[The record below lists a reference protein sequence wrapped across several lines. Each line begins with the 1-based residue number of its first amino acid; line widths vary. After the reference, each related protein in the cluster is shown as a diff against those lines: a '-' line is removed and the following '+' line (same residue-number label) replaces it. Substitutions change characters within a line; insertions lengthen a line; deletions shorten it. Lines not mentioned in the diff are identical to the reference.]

1 LKSISLKIG
10 SKLLIAFLLV
20 GLIPLATIGASSLIT
35 AKEALNQAA
44 IEKLA
49 AIGETRRNQVQT
61 YATQVLTDAET
72 MALSMDAFILYEQF
86 DMYDNLST
94 VEENGPYDINNAEY
108 KSICEENGK
117 NLSRLYKEG
126 TYADVYFLG
135 VPWGHVKYSAAK
147 GPDLGSNLNSGP
159 YKDSGLGKVWRQV
172 IETKAGAFIDFAP
185 YEAADMAPSAFVGQ
199 PIPDEDGELLGV
211 LAFRITAERINAI
224 MQERSGMG
232 KTGETYLVGPDQL
245 MRSDT
250 YFAPDQFSVAASFA
264 DPQKGRMATEAAQLA
279 LAGNS
284 ETRITENYK
293 GQKVLSSFGP
303 IEVGGCQ
310 WAIVAEIGA
319 KEAFSAVAHLQW
331 LSGILTL
338 TCLGGIITV
347 ALLLTRAITT
357 PLRKGVA
364 FAETMAQGDFS
375 NTLEVK
381 EGDEI
386 GDLGAALNRMTHSLG
401 EMLQQ
406 IIAGIDTLSGSSSE
420 LNQLSEQMSSGSEQ
434 TAAKSK
440 TVASASEEM
449 NSNMNS
455 VAAAMEEAATNLTS
469 VASASEEISDTIND
483 IANNSDRARKITGDA
498 VQQAQTASETVGH
511 LGTSALEIGKVT
523 EAITEISE
531 QTNLL
536 ALNATIEAARA
547 GEAGK
552 GFAVVA
558 NEIKELAK
566 QTATATQDIK
576 RQVTGIQGTSENVAA
591 AINQI
596 TGVISEI
603 DEIVTT
609 IATAVAEQSSTSQ
622 EIASNVNQASV
633 GITEVN
639 HNIAQSSAVSD
650 SISQDIG
657 EVTHLTDEINQSS
670 SKVSESADSLSS
682 LAGKLKDMV
691 QRFRI

>member
-1 LKSISLKIG
+1 LKSIKLKIR

-20 GLIPLATIGASSLIT
+20 GLIPLAIIGASSLIT

-49 AIGETRRNQVQT
+49 AMEETRRNQVEN
-61 YATQVLTDAET
+61 YLKQVFIDSEA
-72 MALSMDAFILYEQF
+72 MARSMDVFILYEQF
-86 DMYDNLST
+86 DMYDN
-94 VEENGPYDINNAEY
+94 VNDVDENSPYNITDDEFHTIY
-108 KSICEENGK
+108 KENGK
-117 NLSRLYKEG
+117 NLSRLHEDG
-126 TYADVYFLG
+126 GYADIYYIG
-135 VPWGHVKYSAAK
+135 VPWGHVKFSAAK
-147 GPDLGSNLNSGP
+147 GPDLGTNLKNGP
-159 YKDSGLGKVWRQV
+159 YRESGLAEIWRRV
-172 IETKAGAFIDFAP
+172 SESKAGVFLDFAP
-185 YEAADMAPSAFVGQ
+185 YEGDNMRPSAFVGQ
-199 PIPDEDGELLGV
+199 PVLDEDSELLGV
-211 LAFRITAERINAI
+211 LVFRLTAKRINAI

-232 KTGETYLVGPDQL
+232 KTGESYLVGPDQL

-250 YFAPDQFSVAASFA
+250 HFAPDQFGVAASFA
-264 DPQKGRMATEAAQLA
+264 DPQKGRMATEAVQLA
-279 LAGNS
+279 LAGKS

-293 GQKVLSSFGP
+293 GKKVLSSFGP
-303 IEVGGCQ
+303 IEVGGRQ
-310 WAIVAEIGA
+310 WAIVAEIGV
-319 KEAFSAVAHLQW
+319 KEAFSAVARLQW
-331 LSGILTL
+331 LSGILAL
-338 TCLGGIITV
+338 TCLGGIIAV

-357 PLRKGVA
+357 PLGKGVA
-364 FAETMAQGDFS
+364 FAETMAHGDFS

-406 IIAGIDTLSGSSSE
+406 IISGIDTLSGSSSE
-420 LNQLSEQMSSGSEQ
+420 LNQLSEQMSGGSEQ
-434 TAAKSK
+434 TAAKSR

-455 VAAAMEEAATNLTS
+455 VAAAMEQATTNLTS
-469 VASASEEISDTIND
+469 VASASEEISGTIND

-591 AINQI
+591 VINQI
-596 TGVISEI
+596 TGVIGEI

-609 IATAVAEQSSTSQ
+609 IATAVAEQSNTSQ
-622 EIASNVNQASV
+622 EIANNVNQASL
-633 GITEVN
+633 GITDVN

-650 SISQDIG
+650 SISRDIG

-682 LAGKLKDMV
+682 LAGELKEMV